1 MSVVRLIYAR
11 QNARSW
17 RGNLEE
23 ARYRPHIQKVYGVVG
38 YMDKKTVPCTES
50 EEFLERED
58 SVLREHMEEPLTH
71 RGSDIKQT

>member
-17 RGNLEE
+17 RGNIEE

-50 EEFLERED
+50 EEFCGGGGLRAER
-58 SVLREHMEEPLTH
+58 TH
-71 RGSDIKQT
+71 GRASNPQRK